1 MNIVIIAGTNRIGS
15 MSKKIAD
22 KMLAQYQ
29 EKGVAAEVIDL
40 SALPADVFV
49 PTVYANKPE
58 SFTSIHQ
65 KILHASGLLFVVP
78 EYNGSYPGILKYFID
93 LWEYPVAFEHRCV
106 AFIGIS
112 AGPWGGLRAVEHV
125 QGVFGYRNAWQFNE
139 RVFINNIYARWDGA
153 NIKKM
158 HEKEPDIE
166 ALLQS
171 QTRNFIEFCQV
182 HTK

>member
-22 KMLAQYQ
+22 KMALQYR
-29 EKGVAAEVIDL
+29 EKGIVAEVIDL
-40 SALPADVFV
+40 SALPSDVFV
-49 PTVYANKPE
+49 PTVYSTKPE
-58 SFTSIHQ
+58 SFMAIHQ
-65 KILHASGLLFVVP
+65 QILDASGLVFIVP

-93 LWEYPVAFEHRCV
+93 LWQYPVAFEKRCV

-112 AGPWGGLRAVEHV
+112 AGPWGGLRAVEHL

-153 NIKKM
+153 NIKQL
-158 HEKEPDIE
+158 HEKEPDME
-166 ALLQS
+166 VLLQS
-171 QTRNFIEFCQV
+171 QTHNFIEFCQV